1 MTFSKNRSYK
11 IGSLVPLLV
20 TVMVTRIN
28 KMLLIFIASN
38 YGQFEAEVLLL

>member
-28 KMLLIFIASN
+28 KMLLRFIASN
-38 YGQFEAEVLLL
+38 YDQFKAEVLLL